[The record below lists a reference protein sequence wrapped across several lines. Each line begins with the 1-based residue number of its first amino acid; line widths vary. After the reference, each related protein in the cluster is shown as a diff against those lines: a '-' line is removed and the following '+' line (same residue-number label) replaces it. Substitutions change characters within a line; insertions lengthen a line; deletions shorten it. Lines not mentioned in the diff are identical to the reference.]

1 MRQLMRVRLRRL
13 RGWLG
18 VLVAALGFLV
28 MTSCYSDSVDV
39 CPTCTP
45 LCDPRI
51 QLCEPSF
58 DAGVF
63 FPDASFV
70 VDAAQPPR
78 DAARDSSALDATTD

>member
-39 CPTCTP
+39 CPSCTP

-63 FPDASFV
+63 FPDTGV
-70 VDAAQPPR
+70 RDAGQPPV
-78 DAARDSSALDATTD
+78 DAARDSSTLDATTD